1 MSSITPAG
9 QLALALAVFAAMIT
23 TGMAINTDDFRR
35 LLRRPRAV
43 LVGLGSQLVLLPAA
57 GFLLAWLLP
66 ISGTAD
72 LHGTEVAVGPLFA
85 VGIVLLASTP
95 GGSGSNFLIHA
106 VGGDRALSVTLT
118 ALSSTIAF
126 VTLPIYM
133 ALAFRLFLNQ
143 PGETVTLPVSQ
154 MVLSVALL
162 TVVPVSIGMFIRH
175 HKRAL
180 ADRLE
185 VPSKILAGLV
195 IGAIIIGVII
205 GSWDVIVAYW
215 LRLGPVML
223 ALNLLALALGFA
235 AAKLTGLSHREGVAI
250 SVETGVQNAPLAI
263 TLALTVLAQPA
274 FSTPAGLF
282 GISMLITAAILA
294 FVTRRRARAEEQA
307 TIVLGDMTQPAT
319 PPPAGA
325 TG

>member
-1 MSSITPAG
+1 MSSISPTG
-9 QLALALAVFAAMIT
+9 HLLLASAVFAAMVT
-23 TGMAINTDDFRR
+23 TGMAIETDDFRR

-118 ALSSTIAF
+118 ALSSTLAF
-126 VTLPIYM
+126 VTLPVYM
-133 ALAFRLFLNQ
+133 TLAFRLFMNQ
-143 PGETVTLPVSQ
+143 PGQTVLLPVSQ
-154 MVLSVALL
+154 MVISVATL
-162 TVVPVSIGMFIRH
+162 TVVPVSIGVLIR
-175 HKRAL
+175 RRNREL

-185 VPSKILAGLV
+185 VPSKILAALV

-205 GSWDVIVAYW
+205 GSWDVVVAYW
-215 LRLGPVML
+215 LRLGPIML

-294 FVTRRRARAEEQA
+294 VATRRRARAESDT
-307 TIVLGDMTQPAT
+307 TILLGAVPHAAL
-319 PPPAGA
+319 PPPAA
-325 TG
+325 PAD